1 MNGRTIHTL
10 KTDPEMF
17 VAVCSGA
24 KTHEIR
30 KDDRGVAVG
39 DVLQLRETVHTGEEM
54 AAGARL
60 LYSNREVCVHVT
72 HIMRGPSYG
81 IKEGWAI
88 FSFSRMP
95 RCPRSDGS

>member
-1 MNGRTIHTL
+1 MSRTPVHDL

-30 KDDRGVAVG
+30 KDDRGFAVG
-39 DVLQLRETVHTGEEM
+39 DILQLRETVYTGEEM

-60 LYSNREVCVHVT
+60 VYSNRELCVHVT
-72 HIMRGPSYG
+72 HIMRGPLYG

-88 FSFSRMP
+88 LSFSRAAGHRGDP
-95 RCPRSDGS
+95 Q